1 MLSDTNWRTRLR
13 RVAAKYEAAHGEQR
27 GGYPLLETITRLIV
41 TMEPD
46 WRLVESCDTDPATY
60 ARIRE
65 RVDVA
70 DGRVRL
76 PAPRRSNRAMLYARA
91 DPAKLEA
98 TRARLVAMS
107 REWEEES
114 ACENAALAAARQRI
128 GRPHA

>member
-1 MLSDTNWRTRLR
+1 MDHINWRTRLNRVSR
-13 RVAAKYEAAHGEQR
+13 RFDARHNDNAR
-27 GGYPLLETITRLIV
+27 GYPLLELLTRWV
-41 TMEPD
+41 VANQPD
-46 WRLVESCDTDPATY
+46 LRLVEPCDTDSATY
-60 ARIRE
+60 GRIRE

-76 PAPRRSNRAMLYARA
+76 PAPRRSNPAMLYARA

-114 ACENAALAAARQRI
+114 VRENAAIAAARQRI

>member
-1 MLSDTNWRTRLR
+1 MHDTNWRTRLR

-27 GGYPLLETITRLIV
+27 GGYPLLEVITRLIV

-46 WRLVESCDTDPATY
+46 WRLVEPCDTDPATY

-76 PAPRRSNRAMLYARA
+76 PGPRRSNPSMLYARA

-98 TRARLVAMS
+98 THARVVAMS
-107 REWEEES
+107 RVWEEES
-114 ACENAALAAARQRI
+114 DREQAALAAARERL
-128 GRPHA
+128 GRPSA

>member
-1 MLSDTNWRTRLR
+1 MHGANWRTRLR
-13 RVAAKYEAAHGEQR
+13 QVAAKYEAAYGERR
-27 GGYPLLETITRLIV
+27 GGNPLLESITRLIV
-41 TMEPD
+41 SMEPD
-46 WRLVESCDTDPATY
+46 LRLVEPCDTDPATY

-76 PAPRRSNRAMLYARA
+76 PAPRRSNPAMLYARV

-114 ACENAALAAARQRI
+114 VRENAAIAAARQRI